1 MHKSVTHVNIM
12 VCILYLID
20 GDVGEGA
27 PGAEQYRARH
37 HGGLLPD
44 NVDEEP
50 GERHDHALGHPPGG
64 LDHHEV
70 RVSDIGGNVLPH
82 VGGHV
87 GRDVPEGVEG
97 AHGELEQ
104 EPAEHGGQAP
114 HREAENFSHNTLLG
128 K

>member
-1 MHKSVTHVNIM
+1 M

-27 PGAEQYRARH
+27 PGAEQDRARH

-44 NVDEEP
+44 GVDEEP
-50 GERHDHALGHPPGG
+50 GERHDHTLGHPPGG

-70 RVSDIGGNVLPH
+70 RVSEARRAVLPH

-87 GRDVPEGVEG
+87 GRHVPEGVEG
-97 AHGELEQ
+97 AHGELKKETT
-104 EPAEHGGQAP
+104 EHGGESAQ
-114 HREAENFSHNTLLG
+114 RYISQT
-128 K
+128 

>member
-27 PGAEQYRARH
+27 PGAEQDRARH

-44 NVDEEP
+44 GVDEEA

-70 RVSDIGGNVLPH
+70 RVGDVGGAVLAH

-87 GRDVPEGVEG
+87 GRDVAEGVEG

-104 EPAEHGGQAP
+104 EPAQHGGQAP
-114 HREAENFSHNTLLG
+114 HWHSAHF
-128 K
+128 